1 MNKFLPIFTKL
12 LISRLGINILGFIAV
27 CTLVWFV
34 GYIFDFSVKLRLL
47 IIGIIIVLFVLVA
60 LARLLW
66 LRYRGAR
73 LHKQLQTHGESSAG
87 RQLEV
92 ELLKEKL
99 TEAIASL
106 KASELGVKY
115 RGNAALYALPWY
127 MIIGPSAC
135 GKSTL
140 LRNSG
145 LHFPLSS
152 SADLQVKGFGGTRNC
167 DWWLTDEAI
176 ILDTAGRYTTE
187 ETDKQEWLSFLE
199 LLRKYRPR
207 KPINGIIVAVNLADL
222 LTAKKEDINWHVKI
236 IRERIEELH
245 NRLGFVFPVTLLF
258 TKCDLLKGFTE
269 FFGDLSA
276 IEREQVWGIN
286 FETDYNQQLDELY
299 IKLTKLRLHKMSVER
314 NLQRKITIFD
324 FPEQFRASLDYI
336 KQFIQLLLK
345 ENPYQETPIFCGA
358 YFTSGTQE
366 GTLIQRLIGDL
377 QAAFSKTDDPEQ
389 DAKKT
394 SALEKKSYFIKDLFS
409 KVIFPNKDFAAKTRK
424 RVRTQLWL
432 KSASVVGCSG
442 VFGVAFMLFSTS
454 FTSNVLLLHNGEQI
468 IKQVISDDSL
478 DSLQNAYNYYQS
490 LINYKNEIP
499 LHLRLGLY
507 RGNTQ
512 IQPLQ
517 DILSQIL
524 QYKFLQPMG
533 KYLTQK
539 LTKDSKIWQSADHTT
554 HRKLRGDY
562 YTKLK
567 AYLMLCFPKQVDT
580 EQATIIFSA
589 YWSKILSGKT
599 ADAKQYAGMVR
610 FYLQHPSAW
619 NADEQLVTKVR
630 QQLYLPDDTENLYA
644 QINSIY
650 GSSLEPILLHNLL
663 KGHDTNLLF
672 SNYQLPSIYTL
683 KNWYQV
689 IKPAIDKIASTA
701 SQGDWVINTPF
712 NLLNRSDVKRTY
724 QQKEILNSENK
735 LRREITNLY
744 FSDYK
749 QVWLKLMASIQVRRF
764 ESLNDANEAI
774 GILSGTEDP
783 ITQLLHVV
791 TANTKINQLNDS
803 FSGLRNITGDNI
815 KSYLNELIKIQND
828 LQTLT
833 ASPNLGRDAQ
843 QYAARLLSGS
853 GGDTELYRSMIT
865 ANMLVNQLDDA
876 QTRISVKQLL
886 LQPIRE
892 TWRTILHTATYGL
905 EQQWQAQIVSDY
917 RQNIAHLFP
926 FERYTNEDAAIAD
939 VEDFFQ
945 PKNGLLWSFI
955 NTYLRPFLLRTEN
968 GWQEQKW
975 LGIGAGFSLQM
986 LQALDEARLISNDLF
1001 GSGGNQPR
1009 FNYQIYPKPTHGL
1022 SQTIIAIDGQNYHY
1036 RNGPQEW
1043 HEFSWPGNSGNQD
1056 SYLSVVAVDGTN
1068 PETIQTS
1075 GIWGLFHLINKGRLT
1090 VEHDSTS
1097 KVVWLLKN
1105 NKHSYQVSILLHFN
1119 GRGNIFQKLLLKGFV
1134 LPKHLFAENISRME
1148 GALSD

>member
-1 MNKFLPIFTKL
+1 MNKFLSIFIKL

-27 CTLVWFV
+27 CTLVWFI
-34 GYIFDFSVKLRLL
+34 GYVFDFSVKLRLL
-47 IIGIIIVLFVLVA
+47 IIGIIIILFVSAA
-60 LARLLW
+60 LTRIFW
-66 LRYRGAR
+66 VKHRGTK
-73 LHKQLQTHGESSAG
+73 LQKQLQKQGESFAG

-145 LHFPLSS
+145 LHFPFSS

-167 DWWLTDEAI
+167 DWWFTDEAI

-187 ETDKQEWLSFLE
+187 ETDKEEWLSFLD

-245 NRLGFVFPVTLLF
+245 NRLGFIFPVTLLF
-258 TKCDLLKGFTE
+258 TKCDLSKGFTE
-269 FFGDLSA
+269 FFGDLSS

-299 IKLTKLRLHKMSVER
+299 FKLSKLRLHKMSVDR

-324 FPEQFRASLDYI
+324 FPEQFRSSLDYI

-366 GTLIQRLIGDL
+366 GTPIQRLIGDF
-377 QAAFSKTDDPEQ
+377 QAAFGKMDDLEQ

-394 SALEKKSYFIKDLFS
+394 LILEKKSYFIKDLFS
-409 KVIFPNKDFAAKTRK
+409 KVIFLNKDSAARTRK
-424 RVRTQLWL
+424 RVRAQLWL

-442 VFGVAFMLFSTS
+442 VLGVAFMLFSTS
-454 FTSNVLLLHNGEQI
+454 FTSNVLLLHKGEQT

-539 LTKDSKIWQSADHTT
+539 LAEDSKIWQSADHAT
-554 HRKLRGDY
+554 RKNLRGDY
-562 YTKLK
+562 YTRLK
-567 AYLMLCFPKQVDT
+567 AYLMLCLPKRVDM
-580 EQATIIFSA
+580 EQATIIFSS

-599 ADAKQYAGMVR
+599 DGAEQYTGMVR

-619 NADEQLVTKVR
+619 NVDEQLVTNAR
-630 QQLYLPDDTENLYA
+630 QQLYLPNDAENLYA

-650 GSSLEPILLHNLL
+650 GLNLGPVLLRNLL
-663 KGHDTNLLF
+663 KGHKDNLLF
-672 SNYQLPSIYTL
+672 SSYQLPSIYTL
-683 KNWYQV
+683 ENWHQIV
-689 IKPAIDKIASTA
+689 KPAIDKIASTA
-701 SQGDWVINTPF
+701 SKGDWIIEN
-712 NLLNRSDVKRTY
+712 RTY
-724 QQKEILNSENK
+724 QQKELSNLEDK
-735 LRREITNLY
+735 LRRELTNLY

-749 QVWLKLMASIQVRRF
+749 QAWLKLMTSIKVKRF

-774 GILSGTEDP
+774 GVLASTDSP
-783 ITQLLHVV
+783 ITQILYAI
-791 TANTKINQLNDS
+791 TANTKIAQLNDS
-803 FSGLRNITGDNI
+803 FSGLQNLTGDNI
-815 KSYLNELIKIQND
+815 KSYSNELIKIQND
-828 LQTLT
+828 LQALT
-833 ASPNLGRDAQ
+833 ASSNPGRDAQ

-865 ANMLVNQLDDA
+865 ANMLVNQLDDVE
-876 QTRISVKQLL
+876 TRISLKQLL

-892 TWRTILHTATYGL
+892 TWRTILRTATYGL
-905 EQQWQAQIVSDY
+905 EQQWRAQIVNDY
-917 RQNIAHLFP
+917 QQNIVRLFP
-926 FERYTNEDAAIAD
+926 FEPYANEDASISD
-939 VEDFFQ
+939 IEDFFQ
-945 PKNGLLWSFI
+945 PKNGLLWSFV
-955 NTYLRPFLLRTEN
+955 NTYLGPFLLRTES

-975 LGIGAGFSLQM
+975 LGIGAGFSPQILH
-986 LQALDEARLISNDLF
+986 ALDKARQISNDLF
-1001 GSGGNQPR
+1001 GNGGNQPG

-1022 SQTIIAIDGQNYHY
+1022 SQIIISIDGQNYHY

-1043 HEFSWPGNSGNQD
+1043 REFSWPGNSGNQD

-1075 GIWGLFHLINKGRLT
+1075 GIWGLFHLINKGQLT

-1097 KVVWLLKN
+1097 KVIWSLKN
-1105 NKHSYQVSILLHFN
+1105 NKHNYQVSLLLHFN
-1119 GRGNIFQKLLLKGFV
+1119 GRDNIFQELLLKGFV
-1134 LPKHLFAENISRME
+1134 LPKHLFTENINGME
-1148 GALSD
+1148 PILND